1 MADPKTGVI
10 MARALNIN
18 KFVIDMNGIKT
29 LLLLSPGLD
38 RALLVVS
45 RFTTLIV
52 VLIPA

>member
-1 MADPKTGVI
+1 MIAK
-10 MARALNIN
+10 ALSIN
-18 KFVIDMNGIKT
+18 KFVIDINGIKT

-38 RALLVVS
+38 RALLVVN